1 MDIHNHNLNIHYSIP
16 ENLWNELVEMFA
28 QLPHYR
34 GFSDGCPQ
42 WYGCDGKLIEASLET
57 SGLQFY
63 AELPQEE
70 WDAWFAQFQRR
81 AEEILRYPIGEPEDG
96 YEFRIYD

>member
-1 MDIHNHNLNIHYSIP
+1 M
-16 ENLWNELVEMFA
+16 
-28 QLPHYR
+28 
-34 GFSDGCPQ
+34 
-42 WYGCDGKLIEASLET
+42 ET

-81 AEEILRYPIGEPEDG
+81 EEKILGYPIGEPEDG

>member
-16 ENLWNELVEMFA
+16 ENLWNELVEMF
-28 QLPHYR
+28 
-34 GFSDGCPQ
+34 
-42 WYGCDGKLIEASLET
+42 DGKLIEASLET

-81 AEEILRYPIGEPEDG
+81 AEKILGYPIGEPEDG

>member
-16 ENLWNELVEMFA
+16 ENLWNALVEMFA

-34 GFSDGCPQ
+34 GFTDVCPQ
-42 WYGCDGKLIEASLET
+42 WYGYDGKLIEASLEA

-63 AELPQEE
+63 AELPQQE
-70 WDAWFAQFQRR
+70 WDDWFADFKNK
-81 AEEILRYPIGEPEDG
+81 AEKILGYPIGEPEDG
-96 YEFRIYD
+96 FDFRIYE